1 MTARILDGARVAR
14 EIREELR
21 PQAAELAAAG
31 RRPGLGVLLVGDDPA
46 SAVYVKSKTKA
57 ADEMKGTYESM
68 INNLQGEI
76 TSGKLQVERIRDGIS
91 VNMAQDILFKSGSAD
106 LDKTGKE
113 LLTQVADELKTNP
126 YQVVVTG
133 HTDNQKISASLAK
146 KYPTNW
152 ELGGARAAQIV
163 RVFEQSGIAKERLSA
178 VSFADS
184 RPREG
189 NDSPEGR
196 TKNRRI
202 EIKLV
207 PVYDQQTAGP
217 AEGTKN

>member
-1 MTARILDGARVAR
+1 MPPEAISGSSSASMALPPRSPWRRCRQPVLEDVAVAACPDLTG
-14 EIREELR
+14 LR
-21 PQAAELAAAG
+21 ELA
-31 RRPGLGVLLVGDDPA
+31 
-46 SAVYVKSKTKA
+46 
-57 ADEMKGTYESM
+57 
-68 INNLQGEI
+68 I
-76 TSGKLQVERIRDGIS
+76 
-91 VNMAQDILFKSGSAD
+91 
-106 LDKTGKE
+106 
-113 LLTQVADELKTNP
+113 
-126 YQVVVTG
+126 
-133 HTDNQKISASLAK
+133 
-146 KYPTNW
+146 
-152 ELGGARAAQIV
+152 
-163 RVFEQSGIAKERLSA
+163 EQSGIAKERLSA